1 VTDHFASHHD
11 ERSEEGSA
19 FVAEMHPAGDNSRS
33 LAIARDDILSRRD
46 ALKLAALT
54 PLVGVAASPQ
64 AERIEKFM
72 ASLAAADD
80 SQQGYTPKFFT
91 AKEWRTVRILADYV
105 IPRDLRSGSATD
117 AKAPEYMDFVMHD
130 DMTSEANRIAMR
142 GGLAWLDRECRH
154 RFDGKSFVE
163 ATDAQRRE
171 VLDDI
176 AWPVKAK
183 PEMAAGA
190 SFFTRFRDL
199 TAAGFFSSAMGWRDL
214 QYIGNVF
221 NPGWNGCPQPALD
234 KLGVSYDLMNS
245 VVKPE
250 RG

>member
-1 VTDHFASHHD
+1 MSDVT
-11 ERSEEGSA
+11 
-19 FVAEMHPAGDNSRS
+19 
-33 LAIARDDILSRRD
+33 RRD
-46 ALKLAALT
+46 ALKLAALS
-54 PLVGVAASPQ
+54 PLVGVARSPQ

-72 ASLAAADD
+72 ASLAVAEEG
-80 SQQGYTPKFFT
+80 QQGYAPKFFT
-91 AKEWRTVRILADYV
+91 AKEWRTVRTLADYV
-105 IPRDLRSGSATD
+105 IPADDKSGSATE
-117 AKAPEYMDFVMHD
+117 AKAPEYMDFVLHD

-142 GGLAWLDRECRH
+142 GGLAWLDHECNN
-154 RFDGKSFVE
+154 RFNKTFVN

-176 AWPVKAK
+176 AWPRKAR
-183 PEMAAGA
+183 PEMSAGA
-190 SFFTRFRDL
+190 TFFNRFRDM

-245 VVKPE
+245 HVKPE
-250 RG
+250 KG